1 MRSKHN
7 VYWLVPILSFFA
19 ICTVVAQS
27 APSLSGL
34 SAEDRTS
41 IEAACSTAKYVEGPA
56 AYHACLQRQLGA
68 LSGSRFS
75 DLSGLSAED
84 RTSIE
89 AACSTAKYV
98 EGPAAYHACLQ
109 RQLGALS
116 GSRFSDLSGLSAEDR
131 TSIEAACST
140 AKYVEGPAA
149 YHVCLHQQLETLSGS
164 ALTNPSGSKSEDQ
177 PASSIVT
184 TKSNVPA
191 STATGTPQCAEN
203 GSCYGDP
210 NANGVPKTVHVNG
223 YYRKDGTYVRGHYR
237 SAPGTNPRNK

>member
-27 APSLSGL
+27 APSL
-34 SAEDRTS
+34 
-41 IEAACSTAKYVEGPA
+41 Y
-56 AYHACLQRQLGA
+56 
-68 LSGSRFS
+68 
-75 DLSGLSAED
+75 GLSAED

>member
-27 APSLSGL
+27 APS
-34 SAEDRTS
+34 
-41 IEAACSTAKYVEGPA
+41 
-56 AYHACLQRQLGA
+56 
-68 LSGSRFS
+68 
-75 DLSGLSAED
+75 LSGLSAED